1 MKILKTQ
8 WLEEM
13 KDWTKKT
20 MVEKDEKW
28 KFSNDNDWE
37 NLEMVELKKIE
48 KFWKFMKESNKN
60 F

>member
-1 MKILKTQ
+1 
-8 WLEEM
+8 
-13 KDWTKKT
+13 
-20 MVEKDEKW
+20 MVEVDEKW